1 MAKEPKSLMH
11 GERQK
16 RRPSKY
22 VKPKSVTWWAGVSLI
37 SMGGALG
44 VDAGVDIGPAAE
56 IIDAWTGS
64 MGAGALIAQGA
75 GLIGLRG
82 ALS

>member
-1 MAKEPKSLMH
+1 MAKEPTPLY
-11 GERQK
+11 GARENP
-16 RRPSKY
+16 RPSKY
-22 VKPKSVTWWAGVSLI
+22 IKPKSVTWWAGVSLI

-44 VDAGVDIGPAAE
+44 LDAGVDIGPVAH

>member
-1 MAKEPKSLMH
+1 MS
-11 GERQK
+11 G
-16 RRPSKY
+16 KY
-22 VKPKSVTWWAGVSLI
+22 FKPKSVTWWAGMLLI

-64 MGAGALIAQGA
+64 MGSGALIAQGA